1 MDTGITL
8 TTAGA
13 TIVIAP
19 SGAARV
25 KIGRHLAA
33 PLISPDAHQVA
44 LVHRGIHP
52 DLIEIISKTGKDKIG
67 IDQIR
72 DVIRQGQFSP
82 VQGERK
88 VCLIPYGEALT
99 PEAENAL
106 LKVLEEPTPY
116 IAFVILVRNP
126 GDLLP
131 TIRSRSR
138 VVRLP
143 PTLSTVAAQLLESGY
158 SDVDARYLV
167 DVLSASEITPVLT
180 APVEDV
186 SARRVAARD
195 HADRATA
202 DELCTLVT
210 GGGITAREAGVV
222 LLARIVDG
230 DPAVIVTTTRTLAKH
245 GRDEMIAFLEL
256 EERIAFTALRT
267 AAGLP
272 PAYPDSGTAAIARRL
287 GIERLI
293 AIGRAVEEARR
304 AVEGYTPVEPVL
316 LQLFL
321 TIAGVIGNE

>member
-8 TTAGA
+8 TAAGA

-19 SGAARV
+19 PGADRV
-25 KIGRHLAA
+25 EIGRHLAA
-33 PLISPDAHQVA
+33 PLISADAHQIG

-52 DLIEIISKTGKDKIG
+52 DLIEIISKTGKEKIG

-72 DVIRQGQFSP
+72 DVIRRGQFSP
-82 VQGERK
+82 VQGKRK

-116 IAFVILVRNP
+116 IAFVILVRDP

-131 TIRSRSR
+131 TIRSRSH

-143 PTLSTVAAQLLESGY
+143 PALSPVAAQLMESGY

-167 DVLSASEITPVLT
+167 DVLSASEIASVLT
-180 APVEDV
+180 TPVEDV
-186 SARRVAARD
+186 SARRAAARD
-195 HADRATA
+195 YADRATV

-210 GGGITAREAGVV
+210 SGGINAREAGVV

-245 GRDEMIAFLEL
+245 ERDEMIAFLEL
-256 EERIAFTALRT
+256 EERIIFTALRT

-272 PAYPDSGTAAIARRL
+272 PPYPDPGTAAIARRL
-287 GIERLI
+287 GMERLI
-293 AIGRAVEEARR
+293 AIGHAVEEARR
-304 AVEGYTPVEPVL
+304 AVDGYTPVEPVL
-316 LQLFL
+316 LRLFL
-321 TIAGVIGNE
+321 TIAGVITDE

>member
-1 MDTGITL
+1 MLL
-8 TTAGA
+8 TAAGA

-19 SGAARV
+19 SGAARI

-33 PLISPDAHQVA
+33 PLISAAAHQVD

-52 DLIEIISKTGKDKIG
+52 DLLEIIPKTGKEKIG

-72 DVIRQGQFSP
+72 DVIRRGQFSP

-116 IAFVILVRNP
+116 IAFVIMVRDP

-138 VVRLP
+138 IVRLP
-143 PTLSTVAAQLLESGY
+143 PTMATVAAQLLEIGY

-167 DVLSASEITPVLT
+167 DVLSESEIASLLT
-180 APVEDV
+180 APVADV
-186 SARRVAARD
+186 SARRAAARD

-202 DELCTLVT
+202 DELCALVT

-230 DPAVIVTTTRTLAKH
+230 DPAVIVTTTRTLAKR

-256 EERIAFTALRT
+256 EEHIIFTTLRT

-272 PAYPDSGTAAIARRL
+272 PAYPDAETAAIARRL
-287 GIERLI
+287 GMKRLI
-293 AIGRAVEEARR
+293 VIGHAVEEARR
-304 AVEGYTPVEPVL
+304 AVDGYTPVEPVL
-316 LQLFL
+316 LWLFL
-321 TIAGVIGNE
+321 TIAGVIADE